1 MVQEIAN
8 RPELRLEMDFQEGDI
23 QLINNLTVMHARQSY
38 EDYEEPEMKRHLLR
52 MWIGLP
58 DEKRRPLSPL
68 LDERYEYVRNGGIPK
83 QAAA

>member
-8 RPELRLEMDFQEGDI
+8 VRNLPRNGFSGGDI

-58 DEKRRPLSPL
+58 DEKRRPLYP
-68 LDERYEYVRNGGIPK
+68 Y
-83 QAAA
+83 

>member
-1 MVQEIAN
+1 
-8 RPELRLEMDFQEGDI
+8 
-23 QLINNLTVMHARQSY
+23 MHARQSY
-38 EDYEEPEMKRHLLR
+38 EDYEEPGMKRHLLR